1 MNWPIRIV
9 TFTVALACLAACSR
23 GEHALTDVAPA
34 DRILLNADIY
44 TVNEAQPWADAI
56 AIADGRIIYVGDEAG
71 ARELQGEN
79 TNVIDLDGKFVLP
92 GFQDAH
98 IHPLE
103 GASLETFFGC
113 RLEELSNRVNN
124 PEQWLEYLKTCND
137 LERPIEWILGGG
149 HDLSQL
155 IDIDRMPKEILDEA
169 MPDVPVALME
179 KSSHS
184 FWVNSL
190 ALERAGITKD
200 TPDPQGGIIVKD
212 PATGE
217 PNGILTDSAGDE
229 IAHFALQATPELQE
243 ARYQAL
249 LISQDLMTSV
259 GITSAT
265 NARVYWDRGNAEPW
279 LRAEEEGTLKT
290 RSIMAIWAYPH
301 MEDDAQLA
309 TIKSMYRDDH
319 YQGDMPSL
327 LRWSQVKFYSDGVVS
342 NNSGAVLEPYTHF
355 VYPDLAKR
363 PRGGNYFTE
372 ERLKRYITELERV
385 GFDVHIHALADRAVQ
400 ESLNAIQHAQSQNPE
415 LVGRRRHQLT
425 HISLIDEA
433 DIPRFAELGAVP
445 NIQITYGDD
454 GGDAAE
460 DEAPPEEEEAVE
472 QEGGWLSIIANTRS
486 RFSPIIDIHETGAH
500 VVISSDWDVSPMSPL
515 VAVQTMVENAE
526 GRWSKEEA
534 LAFVLKAHTLNAAY
548 AMQHDDVTGSIEV
561 GKFADLVVL
570 DDNLFEIP
578 TNRIRHTSVATTY
591 LAGEAV
597 YERE

>member
-1 MNWPIRIV
+1 MS
-9 TFTVALACLAACSR
+9 ALAACEA
-23 GEHALTDVAPA
+23 GEDASAIQPVA
-34 DRILLNADIY
+34 DRILLNADVY
-44 TVNEAQPWADAI
+44 TVNEAQPWAEAI
-56 AIADGRIIYVGDEAG
+56 AIRNEKIIFVGDTAG
-71 ARELQGEN
+71 ARAHQGPD
-79 TNVIDLDGKFVLP
+79 TDVVDLGGRFVLP

-103 GASLETFFGC
+103 GASLDTFFGC
-113 RLEELSNRVNN
+113 RLEELSRQVDN
-124 PEQWLEYLKTCND
+124 PESWLDYLRTCD
-137 LERPIEWILGGG
+137 DDERAIDWVLGGG

-155 IDIDRMPKEILDEA
+155 VDIGRMPKEILDEA

-184 FWVNSL
+184 FWVNSI
-190 ALERAGITKD
+190 ALERAGITKE
-200 TPDPQGGIIVKD
+200 TPDPQGGIIVRD
-212 PATGE
+212 PVTGE

-243 ARYQAL
+243 ARYRAL
-249 LISQDLMTSV
+249 LISQDMMTSV

-279 LRAEEEGTLKT
+279 LRAEKEGTLKT

-309 TIKSMYRDDH
+309 TIKTMYRDDH
-319 YQGDMPSL
+319 YQGDTPSL

-342 NNSGAVLEPYTHF
+342 NNSGAVLEPYTRF
-355 VYPDLAKR
+355 VYPSLAKR

-400 ESLNAIQHAQSQNPE
+400 ESLNAIAFAQSQNPN
-415 LVGRRRHQLT
+415 LIGLRRHQLT

-433 DIPRFAELGAVP
+433 DIPRFAELGAIP

-454 GGDAAE
+454 GSE
-460 DEAPPEEEEAVE
+460 TEEEESLPEDEEVNE
-472 QEGGWLSIIANTRS
+472 EDGWISIIANTKA
-486 RFSPIIDIHETGAH
+486 RFSPVINIHETGAR

-515 VAVQTMVENAE
+515 VAVQTMIEQSE
-526 GRWSKEEA
+526 GRWRKDEA
-534 LAFVLKAHTLNAAY
+534 LEFILKAHTLNAAY
-548 AMQHDDVTGSIEV
+548 AMQHDDVTGSIEI

-570 DDNLFEIP
+570 DDNFFEIP
-578 TNRIRHTSVATTY
+578 TDRIRHTEIVTTY
-591 LAGEAV
+591 LSGEPM
-597 YERE
+597 YQRN

>member
-1 MNWPIRIV
+1 MKHSIRCLA
-9 TFTVALACLAACSR
+9 FTALVGGLAACAPNDN
-23 GEHALTDVAPA
+23 GAIDEVAA
-34 DRILLNADIY
+34 DSILFNAEFY
-44 TVNEAQPWADAI
+44 TVNEAQPWAEAI
-56 AIADGRIIYVGDEAG
+56 AIRDGRIVFVGDEAG
-71 ARELQGEN
+71 AREYEGTN
-79 TNVIDLDGKFVLP
+79 TGVFDLSGNFVLP

-103 GASLETFFGC
+103 GASLDTFFGC
-113 RLEELSNRVNN
+113 RLEELSNEVGD
-124 PEQWLEYLKTCND
+124 PELWIEYLKTCDDN
-137 LERPIEWILGGG
+137 ERAIEWVLGGG

-155 IDIDRMPKEILDEA
+155 VDIGRMPKEILDEA
-169 MPDVPVALME
+169 LPDVPVALME

-190 ALERAGITKD
+190 ALERAGISND

-212 PATGE
+212 PDTGE

-229 IAHFALQATPELQE
+229 IAHFALQSTPELQE
-243 ARYQAL
+243 ARYESL

-301 MEDDAQLA
+301 MEDGAQLA
-309 TIKSMYRDDH
+309 TIKSMYRDDR
-319 YQGDMPSL
+319 YEGEDPSL

-342 NNSGAVLEPYTHF
+342 NNSGAVLEPYTRF

-400 ESLNAIQHAQSQNPE
+400 ESLNAIEYAQSQNPD
-415 LVGRRRHQLT
+415 LAGKRRHQLT

-433 DIPRFAELGAVP
+433 DIPRFAELGAIP

-454 GGDAAE
+454 GGE
-460 DEAPPEEEEAVE
+460 PEEEESPPEDEAVNE
-472 QEGGWLSIIANTRS
+472 EGGWISIIANTNA
-486 RFSPIIDIHETGAH
+486 RFSPVIDIHGTGAR

-515 VAVQTMVENAE
+515 VAVQTMIEQSA
-526 GRWSKEEA
+526 GRWTKDQA
-534 LAFVLKAHTLNAAY
+534 LEFVLEAHTLNAAY

-578 TNRIRHTSVATTY
+578 TSSIRHTEIVTTY
-591 LAGEAV
+591 LSGEPV
-597 YERE
+597 YPKD

>member
-1 MNWPIRIV
+1 MKHSIRCLAFIV
-9 TFTVALACLAACSR
+9 LVSGLAAC
-23 GEHALTDVAPA
+23 GPNDKATIDQVAA
-34 DRILLNADIY
+34 DSILFNAEFY
-44 TVNEAQPWADAI
+44 TVNEAQPRAEAI
-56 AIADGRIIYVGDEAG
+56 AIKDERIIFVGDEAG
-71 ARELQGEN
+71 AREYQGTN
-79 TNVIDLDGKFVLP
+79 TDVSDLNGKFVLP

-103 GASLETFFGC
+103 GASLDTFFGC
-113 RLEELSNRVNN
+113 RLEELSNEVGD
-124 PEQWLEYLKTCND
+124 PELWIEYLKTCDDN
-137 LERPIEWILGGG
+137 ERAIEWVLGGG

-155 IDIDRMPKEILDEA
+155 VDIGRMPKEILDEA
-169 MPDVPVALME
+169 LPSVPVALME

-190 ALERAGITKD
+190 ALERAGITND
-200 TPDPQGGIIVKD
+200 TPDPQGGIIVKNPD
-212 PATGE
+212 TGE

-229 IAHFALQATPELQE
+229 IAHFALQSTPELQE
-243 ARYQAL
+243 ARYESL

-279 LRAEEEGTLKT
+279 LRAEKEGTLKT

-309 TIKSMYRDDH
+309 TIKSMYRDDR
-319 YQGDMPSL
+319 YEGEDPSL

-342 NNSGAVLEPYTHF
+342 NNSGAVLEPYTRF

-400 ESLNAIQHAQSQNPE
+400 ESLNAIEYAQSQNPD
-415 LVGRRRHQLT
+415 LVGKRRHQLT

-433 DIPRFAELGAVP
+433 DIPRFAELGAIP

-454 GGDAAE
+454 GGE
-460 DEAPPEEEEAVE
+460 PEEEESPPEDEEVNE
-472 QEGGWLSIIANTRS
+472 EGGWISIIANTNA
-486 RFSPIIDIHETGAH
+486 RFSPIIDIHETGAR

-515 VAVQTMVENAE
+515 VAVQTMIEQSE
-526 GRWSKEEA
+526 GRWTKDEA
-534 LAFVLKAHTLNAAY
+534 LEFVLKAHTLNAAY
-548 AMQHDDVTGSIEV
+548 AMQHDEVTGSIEI

-570 DDNLFEIP
+570 DENLFEIP
-578 TNRIRHTSVATTY
+578 TSRIRHTEIVTTY
-591 LAGEAV
+591 LSGEPV
-597 YERE
+597 YQKR